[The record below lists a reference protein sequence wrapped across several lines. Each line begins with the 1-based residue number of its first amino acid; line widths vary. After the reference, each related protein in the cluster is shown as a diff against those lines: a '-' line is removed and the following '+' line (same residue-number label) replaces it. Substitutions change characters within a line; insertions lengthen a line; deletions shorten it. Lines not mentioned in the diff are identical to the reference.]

1 MLVEFDVSLLN
12 CLPPPKFAA
21 SFDMSVVK
29 VSCLSVIPPVL
40 KINTTTNAWY
50 FLVLGE
56 EVHSVQVVSRLWLVK
71 KFRYSLLIG
80 RAFWP
85 GWKDP
90 TWALL
95 ALDASNVDIIY
106 LGWLIIINWVANVE
120 RPPWRVPKLTFR
132 ALAIR
137 PDEGVTLETSALKLL
152 TVVILRCQLSVFSNL
167 TPSFII
173 HLDYFQELKRCFLFC
188 FVLFFSLLLFFF
200 FNANLCGKN
209 DKHFSL
215 FKVVLHERLRR
226 PIDDICHALRNE
238 WWKYFFFFAWLLFLH
253 APLIKTRRFLLELA

>member
-21 SFDMSVVK
+21 CFDMSVVK
-29 VSCLSVIPPVL
+29 VSCLSVIPPAL

-215 FKVVLHERLRR
+215 FKVVLHERYETNLRYLSR
-226 PIDDICHALRNE
+226 IA
-238 WWKYFFFFAWLLFLH
+238 
-253 APLIKTRRFLLELA
+253 